1 MGKEGNV
8 NDKNYDND
16 NEFGNYAVIVDYDNF
31 KAMKVKIMI
40 TKGDCQQCE
49 SEIGNALL

>member
-8 NDKNYDND
+8 NNKNYDND
-16 NEFGNYAVIVDYDNF
+16 NEFGNYAVIDDYDNF

-40 TKGDCQQCE
+40 TKEDCHQCE